1 MVKSRQLI
9 LKNVV
14 ATGEVPS
21 ASGKVRRIHLS
32 LKSNPLNIV
41 WVNEGAVVVHTTSI
55 RLAVHMI
62 IVSHR
67 QLVILGVI
75 K

>member
-21 ASGKVRRIHLS
+21 ASGKVRRIS
-32 LKSNPLNIV
+32 LKSNPLNII
-41 WVNEGAVVVHTTSI
+41 WVNEGAVVVHTTST

-67 QLVILGVI
+67 QLVTLGVI